1 MVSSKSLK
9 LIFLII
15 GLIGLIGIVLHIGL
29 EPILLAVS
37 QLGPLPLVVI
47 LLPMIVVYGLEAWG
61 WRLTLGA
68 YAKNVGFLRLFAIR
82 MAGET
87 VNVTTPAAYVGGE
100 PLKAYL
106 LKQYDVPMVEGLAS
120 VITAK
125 TTMTLAQVLFIL
137 LGLGMG
143 FWIIDDANHYWMAML
158 VSLGLLVFGVALFMV
173 FQRYGIGMGCLT
185 ILRACRIRLKFLE
198 TREPQL
204 RELDDTIRQFYTQ
217 YRGTFYVALGTFFL
231 AWFCETLEV
240 YAILYYLDVG
250 VDVWTSISIAAL
262 TVFIK
267 GGTFF
272 IPGSL
277 GAQEVGYTLLL
288 MSFGYTEVTGIT
300 FALVRRL
307 REILWIFIGLGC
319 LMLLKGKDIPLATE
333 PTSSS

>member
-1 MVSSKSLK
+1 MLK
-9 LIFLII
+9 LVFLVL
-15 GLIGLIGIVLHIGL
+15 GLIALVGIVWHIGF
-29 EPILLAVS
+29 EPILDAVS
-37 QLGPLPLVVI
+37 QLGIFPFLVI
-47 LLPMIVVYGLEAWG
+47 LLPMILVYGLEAWG

-68 YAKNVGFLRLFAIR
+68 YAERVGFLRLFAIR

-106 LKQYDVPMVEGLAS
+106 LKRYGVPMVEGMAS

-137 LGLGMG
+137 TGLGLA
-143 FWIIDDANHYWMAML
+143 FWIMDAASHYWMAML
-158 VSLGLLVFGVALFMV
+158 VSLGLLAFGVGLFVM
-173 FQRYGIGMGCLT
+173 FQRYGLGMGCLT
-185 ILRACRIRLKFLE
+185 LLRACGIRLAFLE
-198 TREPQL
+198 KRETQL
-204 RELDDTIRQFYTQ
+204 QEMDRTIRGFYSEN
-217 YRGTFYVALGTFFL
+217 RRTFYVALGTFFL
-231 AWFCETLEV
+231 AWLCETLEV

-277 GAQEVGYTLLL
+277 GAQEGGYTLLL
-288 MSFGYTEVTGIT
+288 ISFGYTEVTGIT
-300 FALVRRL
+300 FALIRRM
-307 REILWIFIGLGC
+307 REILWIVIGLGC
-319 LMLLKGKDIPLATE
+319 LLLLKGKDLPMAPE
-333 PTSSS
+333 SSSSL